1 MLVAIIAGFFYFSDK
16 CQVVEV
22 QAGANSGGGAPAKRV
37 VKVSNRGR
45 YVDDDVEGAA
55 FARKIQ
61 VETRRGKGGGGNAV
75 EAAIT
80 ALQDERDALFLEERR
95 RQESAEAQRREK
107 SAWLR

>member
-1 MLVAIIAGFFYFSDK
+1 M
-16 CQVVEV
+16 VEV
-22 QAGANSGGGAPAKRV
+22 QAGAKSGGGAPAKRV

-61 VETRRGKGGGGNAV
+61 VETRKGKGGGNYDAV

>member
-1 MLVAIIAGFFYFSDK
+1 MLVAIIAGFYYFSDK

-22 QAGANSGGGAPAKRV
+22 QAGAKSGGGAPAKRV

-61 VETRRGKGGGGNAV
+61 VETRRGKGGGNAV

-80 ALQDERDALFLEERR
+80 ALQDERDSLFLEERR